1 MDARGTGLRAGP
13 DDHGGLIRRT
23 GGGQLLITVSP
34 RTRHP
39 ETERSQCMA
48 CLPVCFFGKLEDDTV
63 KAKAGAWRMTRHC
76 SVHTLAATP
85 ATAIAGLV
93 YSVSKRA
100 LLFVFASLGRQ
111 LVWEYT
117 RDRNEIGQLRMEY
130 GKQDWVDRTESQSS
144 LERSR

>member
-1 MDARGTGLRAGP
+1 
-13 DDHGGLIRRT
+13 
-23 GGGQLLITVSP
+23 
-34 RTRHP
+34 
-39 ETERSQCMA
+39 MA

-130 GKQDWVDRTESQSS
+130 GKQDWVDRTEAQSS